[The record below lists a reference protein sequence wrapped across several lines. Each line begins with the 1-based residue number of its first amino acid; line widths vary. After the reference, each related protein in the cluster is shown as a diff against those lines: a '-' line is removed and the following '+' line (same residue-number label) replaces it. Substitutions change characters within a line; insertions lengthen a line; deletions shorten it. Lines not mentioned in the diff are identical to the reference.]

1 MSAQSYWMRT
11 APGHSYPALEQD
23 LRADVVVVGAGIAGL
38 SAAWELVKAGRSVA
52 VLEAGRIAAGVSGHT
67 TAKLS
72 AQHTLIY
79 ADLASSAGAGT
90 AALYAQ
96 SQQQAIDHLAATA
109 TTLGIDCDL
118 ERVPALTYAES
129 ADDLG
134 LLRAEAEAAARAGL
148 PASFVTDST
157 LPFPIAG
164 AVRVENQAQFH
175 PRAYLLALTE
185 AMAGEGALV
194 FEGTRV
200 VDLKEGE
207 PCQVT
212 TESGQVVTAADVIV
226 ATHYPIFDRAVLFA
240 RLRPHREL
248 VVAAPI
254 PARSDPGAMF
264 ITTEQNTRSVR
275 TAPYGDGQRLLI
287 VTGESFT
294 PGAGRVTERLDRLRS
309 WTTERFATDTVTHW
323 WAAQDNST
331 TDGLPFVGP
340 LHLGARHAY
349 VATGFG
355 GWGMSN
361 GVMAGLLLSTLITG
375 GESPW
380 SEIYDPRRLHPLREA
395 GPAVKAQTAVVRHF
409 VADRL
414 AVPDSGDV
422 TDLPRGQGAVIKT
435 DGELRA
441 VYRDTDGALH
451 AVSAICTHLRCV
463 VAFNEAERSWECPCH
478 GSRFDVDGAVLQGP
492 AVHPLPPVEPDA
504 SPD

>member
-11 APGHSYPALEQD
+11 APGRAYPALDGD
-23 LRADVVVVGAGIAGL
+23 LRVDVAVVGAGIAGL

-52 VLEAGRIAAGVSGHT
+52 VLEAGRVAAGVSGHT

-79 ADLASSAGAGT
+79 DRLAPTT
-90 AALYAQ
+90 AALYAE
-96 SQQQAIDHLAATA
+96 SQRQAIDHVVATVS
-109 TTLGIDCDL
+109 TLGIDCDL

-129 ADDLG
+129 ADDLDR
-134 LLRAEAEAAARAGL
+134 LRAEAGAAAKAGL
-148 PASFVTDST
+148 PASFVTDSS

-175 PRAYLLALTE
+175 PRAYLLGLAE
-185 AMAGEGALV
+185 AMTVQGALV
-194 FEGTRV
+194 FEDTRV

-207 PCQVT
+207 PCRLT
-212 TESGQVVTAADVIV
+212 TERGQRVTAADVVI
-226 ATHYPIFDRAVLFA
+226 ATHYPIFDRSLLLA

-254 PARSDPGAMF
+254 PAGRDPGAMF

-275 TAPYGDGQRLLI
+275 TAPYEDGQRLLI

-294 PGAGRVTERLDRLRS
+294 PGAGRVNERLDRLRA
-309 WTTERFATDTVTHW
+309 WTTERFETGTVTHW

-331 TDGLPFVGP
+331 TDGLPFIGP

-361 GVMAGLLLSTLITG
+361 GVLAGLLLGALITAG
-375 GESPW
+375 QSPW
-380 SEIYDPRRLHPLREA
+380 SKIYDPRRLHPLREA
-395 GPAVKAQTAVVRHF
+395 GPAVKAQTDVVRHF

-414 AVPDSGDV
+414 AVPDSDDLTG
-422 TDLPRGQGAVIKT
+422 LPRGQGIVIKT
-435 DGELRA
+435 GGQRRA

-463 VAFNEAERSWECPCH
+463 VAFNEAEHTWECPCH
-478 GSRFDVDGAVLQGP
+478 GSRFDIDGAVLQGP
-492 AVHPLPPVEPDA
+492 AVKPLPPAELDEPQD
-504 SPD
+504 

>member
-1 MSAQSYWMRT
+1 MSAQSYWMQS
-11 APGHSYPALEQD
+11 APGGTYPVLEDD
-23 LRADVVVVGAGIAGL
+23 LQVDVVVVGAGIAGL
-38 SAAWELVKAGRSVA
+38 SAAWELVRAGRSVA
-52 VLEAGRIAAGVSGHT
+52 VLEAGRVAAGVSGHT

-79 ADLASSAGAGT
+79 ADLAPST
-90 AALYAQ
+90 AQLYAE
-96 SQQQAIDHLAATA
+96 SQRQAVEHVAATA
-109 TTLGIDCDL
+109 SALGVGCDL

-129 ADDLG
+129 ADG
-134 LLRAEAEAAARAGL
+134 LDRLRAEAEAAARAGL
-148 PASFVTDST
+148 PASFVTDSS

-185 AMAGEGALV
+185 AMAAEGALV

-207 PCQVT
+207 PCRLT
-212 TESGQVVTAADVIV
+212 TEGGQSVTAADVVV
-226 ATHYPIFDRAVLFA
+226 ATHYPIFDRALLFA

-254 PARSDPGAMF
+254 PAGSDPGAMF
-264 ITTEQNTRSVR
+264 ITTEQNTRSIR

-294 PGAGRVTERLDRLRS
+294 PGAGRVTERLDRLRA
-309 WTTERFATDTVTHW
+309 WTAERFASAEVTHW

-340 LHLGARHAY
+340 LHVGARHTY

-361 GVMAGLLLSTLITG
+361 GVMAGLLLSALITG
-375 GESPW
+375 GKPPW

-395 GPAVKAQTAVVRHF
+395 GPAVKAQATVARHL
-409 VADRL
+409 VGDRL
-414 AVPDSGDV
+414 AVHH
-422 TDLPRGQGAVIKT
+422 TDDLTGLPRGQATVIKT
-435 DGELRA
+435 NGEHRA

-463 VAFNEAERSWECPCH
+463 VAFNEAEHSWECPCH

-492 AVHPLPPVEPDA
+492 AVKPLPPVELDESA
-504 SPD
+504 G